1 MWSRWVFF
9 PLVMLISVSVGCS
22 SSSKSA
28 KSSGQ
33 KLNGTDEQIFIGD
46 TVEKNYDPNVIMKRA
61 ESFFDK
67 EDYAEAIIEYQHF
80 LDLHRVHTLASYA
93 QFKLGESHFKQVK
106 TVDRDIDPIYKALD
120 AYQKLKTNYSGSR
133 YEADAGERIQAC
145 HRMIAQSYLFVGQFY
160 YRRDAYLAAAHRFEA
175 ILKQYPDMDIAGDAL
190 YYLAL
195 TYKEIGAEDWA
206 REKLMAFTD
215 RYPNHQHAST
225 GHKLLAALNAKQP
238 PTEAVAQAT
247 TSSPDSTAKIPPAVH
262 AGSSQ
267 EPTRGL
273 SLVPAAALTPSP
285 NQPIQSGG
293 TTTLCRIGV
302 WC

>member
-1 MWSRWVFF
+1 MKSCRFVI
-9 PLVMLISVSVGCS
+9 PLLVIVGLTFGCS
-22 SSSKSA
+22 SSSKTA

-33 KLNGTDEQIFIGD
+33 PLSGTDEQIFIGD
-46 TVEKNYDPNVIMKRA
+46 TVEKNYDPNVIIKRA

-93 QFKLGESHFKQVK
+93 QFKLAESHFKQSK
-106 TVDRDIDPIYKALD
+106 RIDRDIDPIYKALD
-120 AYQKLKTNYSGSR
+120 AYQKLRKDFPGSR
-133 YEADAGERIQAC
+133 YDADAGERIQAC
-145 HRMIAQSYLFVGQFY
+145 HRTIAQSYLFVGQFY

-206 REKLMAFTD
+206 REKLMAFTE
-215 RYPNHQHAST
+215 RYPAHQYAAT
-225 GHKLLAALNAKQP
+225 GQKILAALNAKHP
-238 PTEAVAQAT
+238 AEFVAQASP
-247 TSSPDSTAKIPPAVH
+247 SSPEATKVAPVVH
-262 AGSSQ
+262 GGSLQ
-267 EPTRGL
+267 EPTKNPSIR
-273 SLVPAAALTPSP
+273 PAPSIAAESG
-285 NQPIQSGG
+285 QAIQSGG
-293 TTTLCRIGV
+293 TTLCRVGV

>member
-1 MWSRWVFF
+1 MCSRWVLF
-9 PLVMLISVSVGCS
+9 PLIMLVTLSVGCS
-22 SSSKSA
+22 SSSKST

-33 KLNGTDEQIFIGD
+33 TLSGKDEQIFIGD

-93 QFKLGESHFKQVK
+93 QFKLAESHFKQVK
-106 TVDRDIDPIYKALD
+106 TVDRDINPIYKALD
-120 AYQKLKTNYSGSR
+120 AYQKLRRDYPGSR
-133 YEADAGERIQAC
+133 YDGDAGERIQAC

-206 REKLMAFTD
+206 REKLMAFTE
-215 RYPNHQHAST
+215 RYPDNQYAAR
-225 GHKLLAALNAKQP
+225 GQKVLAALNAKH

-247 TSSPDSTAKIPPAVH
+247 TPSSDTTTKIPSVVH

-267 EPTRGL
+267 EPARTPSL
-273 SLVPAAALTPSP
+273 SPAAAHSPTP
-285 NQPIQSGG
+285 NHGIQSGS
-293 TTTLCRIGV
+293 TTLCRLGV

>member
-1 MWSRWVFF
+1 MGSRWVLF
-9 PLVMLISVSVGCS
+9 PLIMLVSVSVGCS
-22 SSSKSA
+22 NSSKST

-33 KLNGTDEQIFIGD
+33 TLSGKDEQIFIGD

-93 QFKLGESHFKQVK
+93 QFKLAESHFKQVK

-120 AYQKLKTNYSGSR
+120 AYQKLRRDYPGSR
-133 YEADAGERIQAC
+133 YDGESGERIQAC

-175 ILKQYPDMDIAGDAL
+175 ILTQYPDMDIAGDAL

-206 REKLMAFTD
+206 REKLMAFTE
-215 RYPNHQHAST
+215 RYPNNQYAST
-225 GHKLLAALNAKQP
+225 GQKVLAALNAKH
-238 PTEAVAQAT
+238 PTEAVAQAITSPPDT
-247 TSSPDSTAKIPPAVH
+247 TTKIPSVVH
-262 AGSSQ
+262 AGSSPATGLN
-267 EPTRGL
+267 PT
-273 SLVPAAALTPSP
+273 PDAAIP
-285 NQPIQSGG
+285 SGG
-293 TTTLCRIGV
+293 TTLCRLGV

>member
-1 MWSRWVFF
+1 MGSRWIVYT
-9 PLVMLISVSVGCS
+9 LIALLSVSVSCS
-22 SSSKSA
+22 SSSKTA
-28 KSSGQ
+28 KSSG
-33 KLNGTDEQIFIGD
+33 KTLSGTDEQIFIGD

-106 TVDRDIDPIYKALD
+106 RIDRDIDPIYKALD
-120 AYQKLKTNYSGSR
+120 AYQKLRRDYSNSR
-133 YEADAGERIQAC
+133 YDSEAGERIQAC
-145 HRMIAQSYLFVGQFY
+145 HRIVAQSYLFVGQFY

-175 ILKQYPDMDIAGDAL
+175 ILKQYPDMDVAGDAL

-206 REKLMAFTD
+206 REKLMAFTE
-215 RYPNHQHAST
+215 RYPNHLHAST
-225 GHKLLAALNAKQP
+225 GHKLLAALNAKL

-247 TSSPDSTAKIPPAVH
+247 ISSPETTTKIPSSVH

-267 EPTRGL
+267 EPSRSL
-273 SLVPAAALTPSP
+273 SLASGTTLSPASEPAMR
-285 NQPIQSGG
+285 SGG
-293 TTTLCRIGV
+293 TTLCRLGV

>member
-1 MWSRWVFF
+1 MQFRWALL
-9 PLVMLISVSVGCS
+9 PLIVLIGISVGCS
-22 SSSKSA
+22 SSSKST

-33 KLNGTDEQIFIGD
+33 TLSGTDEQIFIGD

-93 QFKLGESHFKQVK
+93 QFKLAESHFKQVR

-120 AYQKLKTNYSGSR
+120 AYQKLRRDYSGSR
-133 YEADAGERIQAC
+133 YDPEAGERIQAC

-175 ILKQYPDMDIAGDAL
+175 ILKQYPDMDVAGDAL

-206 REKLMAFTD
+206 REKLMAFTE
-215 RYPNHQHAST
+215 RYPNHQQAST
-225 GHKLLAALNAKQP
+225 GQKLLATLNAKH

-247 TSSPDSTAKIPPAVH
+247 TSAPDTITKIPSAVH

-267 EPTRGL
+267 EPTRAPSLPPATAL
-273 SLVPAAALTPSP
+273 SPTPDHAF
-285 NQPIQSGG
+285 QSGG
-293 TTTLCRIGV
+293 TTSLCRLGV

>member
-1 MWSRWVFF
+1 MGSRWVLF
-9 PLVMLISVSVGCS
+9 PLLALISLSVSCS
-22 SSSKSA
+22 SHSKTA
-28 KSSGQ
+28 KSSDQPLSGR
-33 KLNGTDEQIFIGD
+33 DEQIFIGD

-93 QFKLGESHFKQVK
+93 QFKLAQSHFKQVK

-120 AYQKLKTNYSGSR
+120 AYQKLKRDYPGSQ
-133 YEADAGERIQAC
+133 YGAEAEDRIQAC

-206 REKLMAFTD
+206 REKLMAFTE
-215 RYPNHQHAST
+215 RYPNHLHATT
-225 GHKLLAALNAKQP
+225 GQKLLATLNAKQ

-247 TSSPDSTAKIPPAVH
+247 TSSPDLPPKIPSTVH

-267 EPTRGL
+267 EPTRL
-273 SLVPAAALTPSP
+273 PSLTPAAALSSSP
-285 NQPIQSGG
+285 DQSIQSSG
-293 TTTLCRIGV
+293 TTLCRLGV

>member
-1 MWSRWVFF
+1 MGCRWVLF
-9 PLVMLISVSVGCS
+9 PLIMLISMSVGCS
-22 SSSKSA
+22 NSSKTA
-28 KSSGQ
+28 KSTGQTLSG
-33 KLNGTDEQIFIGD
+33 KDEQIFIGD

-61 ESFFDK
+61 ESFYDK

-80 LDLHRVHTLASYA
+80 LDLHRMHTLASYA
-93 QFKLGESHFKQVK
+93 QFKLAESHFKQVK
-106 TVDRDIDPIYKALD
+106 TIDRDIDPIYKALD
-120 AYQKLKTNYSGSR
+120 AYQKLRRDYSGSR
-133 YEADAGERIQAC
+133 YDSDAGERIQAC

-206 REKLMAFTD
+206 REKLMAFTE
-215 RYPNHQHAST
+215 RYPNHQYAST
-225 GHKLLAALNAKQP
+225 GQKVLATLNAKQ

-247 TSSPDSTAKIPPAVH
+247 PSSPDTTTKIPSVVH
-262 AGSSQ
+262 AGSSPATVLP
-267 EPTRGL
+267 PTPDVA
-273 SLVPAAALTPSP
+273 VP
-285 NQPIQSGG
+285 SGG
-293 TTTLCRIGV
+293 TTLCRLGV

>member
-1 MWSRWVFF
+1 MGSRWIVYT
-9 PLVMLISVSVGCS
+9 LIALLSVSVSCS
-22 SSSKSA
+22 SSSKTA
-28 KSSGQ
+28 KSSG
-33 KLNGTDEQIFIGD
+33 KTLSGTDEQIFIGD

-106 TVDRDIDPIYKALD
+106 RIDRDIDPIYKALD
-120 AYQKLKTNYSGSR
+120 AYQKLRRDYSNSR
-133 YEADAGERIQAC
+133 YDSEAGERIQAC
-145 HRMIAQSYLFVGQFY
+145 HRIVAQSYLFVGQFY

-175 ILKQYPDMDIAGDAL
+175 ILKQYPDMDVAGDAL

-206 REKLMAFTD
+206 REKLMAFTE
-215 RYPNHQHAST
+215 RYPNHLHAST
-225 GHKLLAALNAKQP
+225 GHKLLAALNAKLP
-238 PTEAVAQAT
+238 IEAVAQAT
-247 TSSPDSTAKIPPAVH
+247 ISSPETTTKIPSSVH

-267 EPTRGL
+267 EPSRSL
-273 SLVPAAALTPSP
+273 SLAPAAALSP
-285 NQPIQSGG
+285 ASEPAIRSGG
-293 TTTLCRIGV
+293 GTTLCRLGV

>member
-1 MWSRWVFF
+1 MGCRWVLF
-9 PLVMLISVSVGCS
+9 PLVMLISMSVGCS
-22 SSSKSA
+22 NSSKTA

-33 KLNGTDEQIFIGD
+33 TLSGKDEQIFIGD

-61 ESFFDK
+61 ESFYDK

-80 LDLHRVHTLASYA
+80 LDLHRMHTLASYA
-93 QFKLGESHFKQVK
+93 QFKLAESHFKQVK
-106 TVDRDIDPIYKALD
+106 TIDRDIDPIYKALD
-120 AYQKLKTNYSGSR
+120 AFQKLRRDYSGSR
-133 YEADAGERIQAC
+133 YDSDAGERIQEC

-206 REKLMAFTD
+206 REKLMAFTE
-215 RYPNHQHAST
+215 RYPNHQYAST
-225 GHKLLAALNAKQP
+225 GQKVLAALNAKQ

-247 TSSPDSTAKIPPAVH
+247 TSSPDTTTKIPSVVH
-262 AGSSQ
+262 AGSSPATAPP
-267 EPTRGL
+267 PT
-273 SLVPAAALTPSP
+273 PDTAIP
-285 NQPIQSGG
+285 SGG
-293 TTTLCRIGV
+293 TTLCRLGV

>member
-1 MWSRWVFF
+1 MFCRWVLF
-9 PLVMLISVSVGCS
+9 PLIMLVTVSMGCS
-22 SSSKSA
+22 SSSKST

-33 KLNGTDEQIFIGD
+33 PLSGKDEQIFIGD

-93 QFKLGESHFKQVK
+93 QFKLAESHFKQVK
-106 TVDRDIDPIYKALD
+106 TVDRDINPIYKALD
-120 AYQKLKTNYSGSR
+120 AYQKLRRDYPGRR
-133 YEADAGERIQAC
+133 YESDAGERIQAC
-145 HRMIAQSYLFVGQFY
+145 HRMIAQSYLLVGQFY

-206 REKLMAFTD
+206 REKLMAFTE
-215 RYPNHQHAST
+215 RYPDNQYAAR
-225 GHKLLAALNAKQP
+225 GQKVLAALNAKH

-247 TSSPDSTAKIPPAVH
+247 TPSPDTTTKIPSVVH

-267 EPTRGL
+267 EPARAPSL
-273 SLVPAAALTPSP
+273 SPATALSPTPDHG
-285 NQPIQSGG
+285 IQSGS
-293 TTTLCRIGV
+293 TTLCRLGV

>member
-1 MWSRWVFF
+1 MGSRWVLF
-9 PLVMLISVSVGCS
+9 PLIMLVSVSVGCS
-22 SSSKSA
+22 SSSKST

-33 KLNGTDEQIFIGD
+33 TLSGKDEQIFIGD

-61 ESFFDK
+61 ESFYDK

-93 QFKLGESHFKQVK
+93 QFKLAESHFKQVK
-106 TVDRDIDPIYKALD
+106 TVDRDINPIYKALD
-120 AYQKLKTNYSGSR
+120 TYQKLQRDYPGSR
-133 YEADAGERIQAC
+133 YDGDAGERIQAC

-206 REKLMAFTD
+206 REKLMAFTE
-215 RYPNHQHAST
+215 RYPNTIRLNGPKGVGRPECQTTDGGGRAGDHFLT
-225 GHKLLAALNAKQP
+225 GYDHEDSFRCTRRFFPRAGPRPITLP
-238 PTEAVAQAT
+238 SDGAQT
-247 TSSPDSTAKIPPAVH
+247 YS
-262 AGSSQ
+262 
-267 EPTRGL
+267 
-273 SLVPAAALTPSP
+273 
-285 NQPIQSGG
+285 
-293 TTTLCRIGV
+293 
-302 WC
+302 

>member
-1 MWSRWVFF
+1 MKSWKFVI
-9 PLVMLISVSVGCS
+9 PLLVVMGLTFGCS
-22 SSSKSA
+22 SSSKTA

-33 KLNGTDEQIFIGD
+33 PLSGTDEQIFIGD

-93 QFKLGESHFKQVK
+93 QFKLAESHFKQSK
-106 TVDRDIDPIYKALD
+106 RIDRDIDPIYKALD
-120 AYQKLKTNYSGSR
+120 AYQKLRKDFPGSR
-133 YEADAGERIQAC
+133 YDVEAGERIQAC
-145 HRMIAQSYLFVGQFY
+145 HRTIAQAYMFVGQFY

-206 REKLMAFTD
+206 REKLMAFTE
-215 RYPNHQHAST
+215 RYPSHEYAPSGQ
-225 GHKLLAALNAKQP
+225 KILAALNAKR
-238 PTEAVAQAT
+238 PTEFVAQSSL
-247 TSSPDSTAKIPPAVH
+247 SSPETTTVAPVVH
-262 AGSSQ
+262 GGSLH
-267 EPTRGL
+267 EPTKNP
-273 SLVPAAALTPSP
+273 SLALTPAVTPESSHA
-285 NQPIQSGG
+285 IQSGG
-293 TTTLCRIGV
+293 TTLCRVGV